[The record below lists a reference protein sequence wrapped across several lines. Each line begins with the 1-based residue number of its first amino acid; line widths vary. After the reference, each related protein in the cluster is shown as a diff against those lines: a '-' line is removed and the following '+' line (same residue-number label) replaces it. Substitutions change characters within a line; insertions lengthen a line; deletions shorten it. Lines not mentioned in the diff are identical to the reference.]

1 MASDGESHE
10 TQAVA
15 RELPMQVVRMSRR
28 PPPRFAEKTDLPLWL
43 TRFELNVRQAKI
55 PEEQWTCE
63 LLPLLEDV
71 PFRIVSQQGQ
81 ATSTDYQA
89 VVRCLKNQFSP
100 DGNELE
106 WQFRLQQRT
115 QKPEESLIEFSGVL
129 GQLADKAYPNWSG
142 EQRQEMV
149 RNHFIQGVRSSSI
162 QLKLMREMPATLA
175 DAVRLASQ
183 QETVEAAQ
191 KRLHRERSAHES
203 MAVHAGHLEGEDE
216 STVASARGKHT
227 PDVECLSRQL
237 RCCGAATDS
246 TAGAAQRTPGQT
258 RTCRTRQLPS
268 RSQRPVRQPG

>member
-15 RELPMQVVRMSRR
+15 REVPMQVVRMSRR
-28 PPPRFAEKTDLPLWL
+28 RFAQKTDLPLWL

-71 PFRIVSQQGQ
+71 LFRIVSQQGQ

-162 QLKLMREMPATLA
+162 QLKLMREMP
-175 DAVRLASQ
+175 
-183 QETVEAAQ
+183 
-191 KRLHRERSAHES
+191 
-203 MAVHAGHLEGEDE
+203 
-216 STVASARGKHT
+216 
-227 PDVECLSRQL
+227 
-237 RCCGAATDS
+237 
-246 TAGAAQRTPGQT
+246 QRW
-258 RTCRTRQLPS
+258 RMRYD
-268 RSQRPVRQPG
+268 